1 MKKLTLVTHD
11 GTFHTDDVFACATL
25 SMYFQGHDIEIV
37 RSRDER
43 DITRGDIVF
52 DVGGVYDPS
61 NGRFD
66 HHQQGGAGARD
77 NGIPYAS
84 FGLVWKEYGHV
95 VAGSVENAQFID
107 EQLVQCIDAHDNGVN
122 IGETSVRVYAVGDV
136 ISAFRPTW
144 QEKRPL
150 LDAFLDAVQLA
161 QAILGRMIAHA
172 QSFQASQ
179 HFVEQAYQNAVDK
192 RIIELDIEYPGWNEI
207 LQKYDEP
214 LYVIYERS
222 NGGWSAKGVRKHS
235 EGFEIRKAFP
245 EAWAGLRDREFA
257 SVSGVPDAIFCHNNR
272 FMVAART
279 RDGALALAKS
289 AVEL

>member
-1 MKKLTLVTHD
+1 M
-11 GTFHTDDVFACATL
+11 
-25 SMYFQGHDIEIV
+25 
-37 RSRDER
+37 
-43 DITRGDIVF
+43 
-52 DVGGVYDPS
+52 
-61 NGRFD
+61 
-66 HHQQGGAGARD
+66 
-77 NGIPYAS
+77 
-84 FGLVWKEYGHV
+84 
-95 VAGSVENAQFID
+95 
-107 EQLVQCIDAHDNGVN
+107 
-122 IGETSVRVYAVGDV
+122 
-136 ISAFRPTW
+136 
-144 QEKRPL
+144 
-150 LDAFLDAVQLA
+150 
-161 QAILGRMIAHA
+161 
-172 QSFQASQ
+172 
-179 HFVEQAYQNAVDK
+179 EQAYQSAVDK

-222 NGGWSAKGVRKHS
+222 NGWSVKGVRKHS